1 MVVLLIM
8 NESPDY
14 NACKWMVDI
23 RYQSSKDI
31 PHQFQLL
38 NDKTNNLDVS
48 DEAMQQTIWE

>member
-1 MVVLLIM
+1 M